1 MKAFCAKQARV
12 SPLTTQA
19 LFLYII
25 GLVLRVRISRAT
37 RSCSG
42 ACCCCC
48 CTTRQPFPGD
58 RAPPYP
64 EDRVS
69 ARDRYSVPPTPKPH
83 TWHIRA
89 KCKSQPTVKGTVR
102 VAVYFLLKAGERLKS
117 PVKAYRVIKY
127 CLQFYQTLQVQ
138 LLLVCSNILCFVQ
151 NHILI
156 KCFHIPQNYQKK

>member
-1 MKAFCAKQARV
+1 MGLHLTRDPQMQRCVLSLLLYDQAAFPWGP
-12 SPLTTQA
+12 SPPVPRGP
-19 LFLYII
+19 
-25 GLVLRVRISRAT
+25 GLSKRQVFCPSDPSWHVRAQR
-37 RSCSG
+37 
-42 ACCCCC
+42 
-48 CTTRQPFPGD
+48 
-58 RAPPYP
+58 
-64 EDRVS
+64 
-69 ARDRYSVPPTPKPH
+69 
-83 TWHIRA
+83 
-89 KCKSQPTVKGTVR
+89 KSQPTVKGTVQ